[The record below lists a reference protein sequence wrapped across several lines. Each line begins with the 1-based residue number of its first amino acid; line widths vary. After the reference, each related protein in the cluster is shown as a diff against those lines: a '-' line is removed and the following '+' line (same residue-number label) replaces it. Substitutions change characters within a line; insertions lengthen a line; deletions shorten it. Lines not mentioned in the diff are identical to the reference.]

1 MYPTQAER
9 YYEILAYYLAHNT
22 ITYIMADKIEVP
34 EKIEAPQKNKYHFL
48 VGLMSLSVG
57 GLIVLVLSGTTRQD
71 TDIAEDQRSSAV
83 VEASIAPISTI
94 PDRFVHPRLVGLD
107 TFTRPEGPWHVA
119 LQIGHLNTADA
130 PDELSGIRNNTGAQ
144 YGNFTEVAIITEIAD
159 LIKTD
164 LESNG
169 MKVTILPVTIP
180 PNFYA
185 DVFLALHA
193 DGSLET
199 SSTGYKIATSRRDQT
214 GKAQDLVETL
224 EETYGEVTGLVKDP
238 NISRNMTGYYAF
250 NWRRYDHSIHP
261 LAVSAIVEVGFVTN
275 YRDRLFL
282 TETPELAAKGITDG
296 VKQFIAEE
304 LEV

>member
-1 MYPTQAER
+1 MTQELEPPPETQEMKPGFLNAVLG
-9 YYEILAYYLAHNT
+9 ILMIALVGLVLFVFSGYTFQEELISTEQNFSPVPESF
-22 ITYIMADKIEVP
+22 EVP
-34 EKIEAPQKNKYHFL
+34 EPENRY
-48 VGLMSLSVG
+48 
-57 GLIVLVLSGTTRQD
+57 
-71 TDIAEDQRSSAV
+71 
-83 VEASIAPISTI
+83 
-94 PDRFVHPRLVGLD
+94 VHPRLVGLD

-130 PDELSGIRNNTGAQ
+130 PDELSAIRQNTGAQ
-144 YGNFTEVAIITEIAD
+144 YGSFTEVEIITEIAD
-159 LIKTD
+159 LIKAD
-164 LESNG
+164 LEASG

-214 GKAQDLVETL
+214 GKANDLVAAL
-224 EETYGEVTGLVKDP
+224 EESYGEVTGLVKDP
-238 NISRNMTGYYAF
+238 NISHNMTGYYAF

-296 VKQFIAEE
+296 VKSFLEAEGPDM
-304 LEV
+304 L